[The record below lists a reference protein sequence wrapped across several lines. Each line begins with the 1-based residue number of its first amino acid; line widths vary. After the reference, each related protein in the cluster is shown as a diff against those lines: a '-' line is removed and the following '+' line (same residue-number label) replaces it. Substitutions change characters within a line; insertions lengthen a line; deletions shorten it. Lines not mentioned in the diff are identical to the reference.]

1 MNDRIIA
8 ALGFIDQTVYAN
20 EDNGPGVKWS
30 NREVLDLLADVRKA
44 LAADAHDTELRLQ
57 YPEVDAFADRMRAE
71 LWSNRHKGD
80 HAGWR
85 SMTLRQAWGE
95 ISWHV
100 AKMAG
105 ALKAEDVELIRE
117 LAADVANG
125 AMMLD
130 DILLVSGVADVCRC
144 GTPTHNPSPGCAWHE
159 QRGVNP

>member
-1 MNDRIIA
+1 MI
-8 ALGFIDQTVYAN
+8 G
-20 EDNGPGVKWS
+20 G
-30 NREVLDLLADVRKA
+30 LAMP
-44 LAADAHDTELRLQ
+44 DAPTDEELRAL
-57 YPEVDAFADRMRAE
+57 YPEVDAFAERMRAE
-71 LWSNRHKGD
+71 LWANRHKGD

-105 ALKAEDVELIRE
+105 ALKAEEVRSIRE

-125 AMMLD
+125 ALMLD

-144 GTPTHNPSPGCAWHE
+144 GAGVHEPSLGCAWHE
-159 QRGVNP
+159 QRAAHGSGGSDHA

>member
-1 MNDRIIA
+1 MSDRIIA
-8 ALGFIDQTVYAN
+8 TLGFIDQTVYAN
-20 EDNGPGVKWS
+20 EDSGADVTWANT
-30 NREVLDLLADVRKA
+30 EVLELLAEIRRA
-44 LAADAHDTELRLQ
+44 LVADTHEVNLRLT

-105 ALKAEDVELIRE
+105 ALKAEDVPTIRE

-144 GTPTHNPSPGCAWHE
+144 GVATRAASPGCAWHE
-159 QRGVNP
+159 QRGLGA